1 MTQYEILRLA
11 YNAQKEIWYK
21 AIEASHRMPEDQ
33 IAQEMERI
41 AFEKVRTLSYMMAE
55 ELKGKA
61 E

>member
-1 MTQYEILRLA
+1 
-11 YNAQKEIWYK
+11 
-21 AIEASHRMPEDQ
+21 MPEDE
-33 IAQEMERI
+33 IAKEMERI